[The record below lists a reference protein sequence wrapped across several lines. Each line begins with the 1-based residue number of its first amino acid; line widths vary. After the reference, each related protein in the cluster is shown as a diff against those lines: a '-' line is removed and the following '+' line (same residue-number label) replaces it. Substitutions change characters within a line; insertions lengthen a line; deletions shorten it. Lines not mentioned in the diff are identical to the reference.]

1 MASKELELEQQA
13 KKTTGENEEI
23 YLELSSMKKEKQYLL
38 EEIQSLTQNTQ
49 QKLVREKERTAQLS
63 ALDKENLEN
72 MFSNEKEA
80 LKGEREKL
88 LQLCIEKSE

>member
-63 ALDKENLEN
+63 ALEKENLEN
-72 MFSNEKEA
+72 MFNNEKEA
-80 LKGEREKL
+80 LKGER
-88 LQLCIEKSE
+88 